1 MTLKPGVSRAAFC
14 NYLLAFF
21 LSIEMLTLVSTSGY
35 YLLRDVYQVGDDT
48 QVNNAL
54 TALTFWAEVWAIPM
68 VPLTGLLHDYF
79 GRRIMFISGAA
90 ISAVALAVFPLCQQV
105 YPWLL
110 VVRLA
115 LEQGIVQLLT
125 NPLAADY
132 VVNEKKGLASAY
144 AGIASGLGAI
154 LAALGLL
161 GVGRKVSWGV
171 PFYFSSG
178 IVACGT
184 VFMALTLENRHMD
197 DESIETSINM
207 NGYEL

>member
-1 MTLKPGVSRAAFC
+1 MSRAAFC

-48 QVNNAL
+48 KVNNAL

-171 PFYFSSG
+171 PFYFSAALLALG
-178 IVACGT
+178 CIY
-184 VFMALTLENRHMD
+184 MALTL
-197 DESIETSINM
+197 
-207 NGYEL
+207 